1 MPACSV
7 AAELVLDRELNIVC
21 IRNSVCL
28 RRWLLA
34 WIPRGGSRILKWGDD
49 NNRLSNY
56 TLIYFLKLPYVCPKT
71 WRFRKDNGLFA
82 SQGFCDPRMS
92 IFFGDPHISVNLFF
106 HVQFIFLG
114 GLATQSTTLPHPPTW
129 SAPVSFSS
137 FSVRFL
143 STETKYVVIS
153 PGFAK

>member
-21 IRNSVCL
+21 IRNLVCL
-28 RRWLLA
+28 RQWLLA
-34 WIPRGGSRILKWGDD
+34 WFPRGGSRILKLGGGGDD

-82 SQGFCDPRMS
+82 SQGFCDPRIS

-114 GLATQSTTLPHPPTW
+114 GLATQSTTPPPLPLLDPPLF
-129 SAPVSFSS
+129 P
-137 FSVRFL
+137 
-143 STETKYVVIS
+143 S
-153 PGFAK
+153 PPSPSDFYQPKQNML